1 MALLN
6 MARVLSMVIDCLGC
20 GMSSSPPLIPVCWP
34 RTEEEE
40 EKSRTPF
47 PLFFFL
53 LHFLE

>member
-40 EKSRTPF
+40 EKSRSPF
-47 PLFFFL
+47 PLFFFSSP
-53 LHFLE
+53 FS